1 MLLYIE
7 QNWAVREVT
16 MAWVLGENKIY
27 RTWHSFS
34 QESASKR
41 KFLPK
46 LFSTPLKS
54 RNNLFDNICCNR
66 SHEEQTHVC
75 FMWVAK
81 RQTLSNIRCLPAVDC
96 CQQDWLWYYRP
107 QGVLLKI
114 ISLEPVL
121 IPVLNSLLSESN
133 SSIPR
138 WQEWFAIGVKRIW
151 ILLLRKACKCFLFLK
166 VKFAWYFCD

>member
-7 QNWAVREVT
+7 QNCAVREVT

-54 RNNLFDNICCNR
+54 RNNLFDNVCCNR
-66 SHEEQTHVC
+66 SYEKYRQVFVPCGLQKDKSCQIFGVCWLLIVVNRTYCGTTVRRGAFKNYKLGAGVNSGLELFAFGIQLLHSTLARMVRYWREEDLDS
-75 FMWVAK
+75 F
-81 RQTLSNIRCLPAVDC
+81 TL
-96 CQQDWLWYYRP
+96 
-107 QGVLLKI
+107 QGLQMHF
-114 ISLEPVL
+114 IS
-121 IPVLNSLLSESN
+121 
-133 SSIPR
+133 
-138 WQEWFAIGVKRIW
+138 
-151 ILLLRKACKCFLFLK
+151 
-166 VKFAWYFCD
+166 